1 MDFDEAKAKLLYSK
15 AMKANHGKASKV
27 DGYVSEGEYTR
38 TLETNVARVSRN
50 NGLNGDYARFLA
62 IARSIG
68 VPPYGKEGKEALKQ
82 LLGNNFSQAQVTMSL
97 VERILNSRP
106 EDYVFDDVAFL
117 NDEGINGSREAKA
130 VKATEDVMRMINN
143 YSDAEIEQMGGSL
156 LEPTLL
162 DGIQIGEDG
171 NVVYSE
177 FLAKVKSFS
186 DSREK
191 GLDEKAVEEAKKRLQ
206 QKMVEAAVDEPTTN
220 LDKILGE

>member
-97 VERILNSRP
+97 VERISKMKKTQIWIMILR
-106 EDYVFDDVAFL
+106 
-117 NDEGINGSREAKA
+117 NGLK
-130 VKATEDVMRMINN
+130 
-143 YSDAEIEQMGGSL
+143 
-156 LEPTLL
+156 
-162 DGIQIGEDG
+162 
-171 NVVYSE
+171 
-177 FLAKVKSFS
+177 
-186 DSREK
+186 
-191 GLDEKAVEEAKKRLQ
+191 Q
-206 QKMVEAAVDEPTTN
+206 QKQEKYTQ
-220 LDKILGE
+220 